1 MKEQEIVDGIRH
13 SIPTAFGKAYLFV
26 STRDIFMTVPEENFP
41 KHAELRGI
49 ASKGMKEG
57 LPLQEVAD
65 QMKKA
70 DMGRSSTLK
79 HMADSIDKFIEG
91 GQK

>member
-1 MKEQEIVDGIRH
+1 
-13 SIPTAFGKAYLFV
+13 
-26 STRDIFMTVPEENFP
+26 MTVPEENFP
-41 KHAELRGI
+41 KHAELRGTMEALCRI